1 MLRCAIGV
9 CVTAVGALVA
19 PAVRAA
25 PSLPVT
31 NPPIIFSPS
40 WTGPTHDPR
49 AEQGQW
55 FEDVATGSEAARTH
69 EFYDNVPDPAAGG
82 GFAGSTA
89 ITGTV
94 NGVTTDP
101 ASSNITAFGI
111 LATITNDTP
120 ALSPWAMGMNS
131 HLEGLMLLSMED
143 QYQGPLLETVLAASF
158 AIAPNRLP
166 PDGAQYIDQTP
177 HIVAVNHDAVAWHCW
192 TPDNPE
198 GYVPAGGYFVP
209 TWDFGDIDPAQSASR
224 QMDFVIDDPAGLD
237 PSDPRYDVIL
247 GTGDILM
254 NQSTSLKISDW
265 ISPLAAD
272 MGAPY
277 PTLPNLSSDVSVFH
291 NVPEPA
297 TLALLALGGL
307 ARLSRRRK

>member
-31 NPPIIFSPS
+31 NPPIIFSPG

-101 ASSNITAFGI
+101 ASSNITAFGV

-166 PDGAQYIDQTP
+166 PDGAPYIDQTP

-209 TWDFGDIDPAQSASR
+209 SWDFGNIDPGQPASR

>member
-1 MLRCAIGV
+1 
-9 CVTAVGALVA
+9 
-19 PAVRAA
+19 
-25 PSLPVT
+25 
-31 NPPIIFSPS
+31 
-40 WTGPTHDPR
+40 
-49 AEQGQW
+49 
-55 FEDVATGSEAARTH
+55 
-69 EFYDNVPDPAAGG
+69 
-82 GFAGSTA
+82 
-89 ITGTV
+89 
-94 NGVTTDP
+94 
-101 ASSNITAFGI
+101 
-111 LATITNDTP
+111 
-120 ALSPWAMGMNS
+120 MNS
-131 HLEGLMLLSMED
+131 HLEGLMSLSLED

-177 HIVAVNHDAVAWHCW
+177 HIVAVNHDAVAWYCW

-209 TWDFGDIDPAQSASR
+209 SWDFGDIDPGQSASR

-237 PSDPRYDVIL
+237 PNDPRYDVIL

-272 MGAPY
+272 MGVPY
-277 PTLPNLSSDVSVFH
+277 PYPPNPPNLSSDVSVFH

-297 TLALLALGGL
+297 TLALLTLGGL
-307 ARLSRRRK
+307 ALLSRRRKWSTRPVAAIAIRELECPTPGTVFSLHARRTPARFASAWAVAKKALPRASR